1 MEKLFLKALKQEPR
15 NAEILG
21 AYADFLVN
29 RAGREEEASKLFQ
42 RAVEADGDN
51 RDNLEAY
58 AQFLRYASSFAAACR
73 LQTASEESERPM
85 KRPMLGS
92 STCSFPGGIES

>member
-58 AQFLRYASSFAAACR
+58 AQFLRCAVAFR
-73 LQTASEESERPM
+73 LLECQIASEERPM
-85 KRPMLGS
+85 PPCTNYDTS
-92 STCSFPGGIES
+92 YWT

>member
-1 MEKLFLKALKQEPR
+1 VEKLFLKALKQEPR

-58 AQFLRYASSFAAACR
+58 AQFLRFAVAFRVLECR
-73 LQTASEESERPM
+73 QFQRSQ
-85 KRPMLGS
+85 RPMLLALTMMSRQVHFLRGN
-92 STCSFPGGIES
+92 